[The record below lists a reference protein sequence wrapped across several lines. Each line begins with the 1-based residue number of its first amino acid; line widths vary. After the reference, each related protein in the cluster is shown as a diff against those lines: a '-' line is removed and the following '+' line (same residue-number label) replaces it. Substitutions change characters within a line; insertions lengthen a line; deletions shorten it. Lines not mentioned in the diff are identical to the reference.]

1 MRLSLQSKLAKK
13 VNEGN
18 NNWSYVNSNDL
29 YPNSQVFWVPNV
41 FRSRDPIILIFRVA
55 ILGDT
60 SYGECCVDGI
70 AAKHVGAD
78 SIIHFGDTCFSF
90 TETLPVLYIFTQCI
104 LDVDDLNCEINT
116 KVFKNETIDN
126 KRVAIFY
133 DVHYY
138 HIFFPS
144 PLRGKPT
151 VLKKL

>member
-1 MRLSLQSKLAKK
+1 MRVKGQLHLYT
-13 VNEGN
+13 
-18 NNWSYVNSNDL
+18 SY
-29 YPNSQVFWVPNV
+29 F
-41 FRSRDPIILIFRVA
+41 FILRVA

-90 TETLPVLYIFTQCI
+90 TETLPVLYIFTQCL
-104 LDVDDLNCEINT
+104 LDVDDLNCVVNT
-116 KVFKNETIDN
+116 KVFQRETIDN

-138 HIFFPS
+138 HIFFPPS
-144 PLRGKPT
+144 LRGKLT
-151 VLKKL
+151 VL